1 MEYNILLLYN
11 RFNKKS
17 KQIGGM
23 KMNEEGTK
31 VAGSSLGS
39 LSMRERLAYGAGSM
53 GTFMASTIISGCLMF
68 FYSD

>member
-1 MEYNILLLYN
+1 
-11 RFNKKS
+11 
-17 KQIGGM
+17 
-23 KMNEEGTK
+23 MNEEGTK